1 MRFASLVFLALL
13 WSASVAQA
21 HGRPPFLG
29 DIAFHPTDPDV
40 IVVRGTWGLVVSE
53 DGGETWGWSCAAV
66 TGADPTREDPP
77 ILVTPSGAVLLG
89 TFGGLARSSSNRCEY
104 ERPAELDGQFIID
117 LYARPAEPGVIWAVA
132 TSGVDPDAIWRSDDE
147 GATWSMVGDPIDDI
161 LVERVRA
168 APTDA
173 SRVYLSGAIPVMTIR
188 YDGGVPDGGPATTER
203 TGWFLRSDDGGQTYT
218 RIEMPLL
225 EGERNVHL
233 LAVDPTDA
241 DRVLVRM
248 TKRSIDPTEERVLLT
263 EDAGETWTTVANA
276 RFISG
281 AAFSDDGERAWV
293 TSRIV
298 DGLFR
303 STDGARS
310 FTQVQRLSLPCVEA
324 RGDEVWVCV
333 DELADGYALGRS
345 SDGGDTLEPVL
356 EFSDLYDL
364 IPCSRCTAV
373 GFVCPMWRPD
383 LLYDLRLDGGSNV
396 LPDGGITG
404 APRDAGM
411 CLEDGM
417 DAGPGTAP
425 MDGGLDGGTTGDPPG
440 DGCGCRAG
448 GGASPSPAG
457 FLALLALLWA
467 RRRG

>member
-1 MRFASLVFLALL
+1 MRLALPSFFAL
-13 WSASVAQA
+13 LCIASVAHA

-40 IVVRGTWGLVVSE
+40 IVVRATWGLVISD

-77 ILVTPSGAVLLG
+77 IVVTPSGAVLLG
-89 TFGGLARSSSNRCEY
+89 TFSGLARSSSDRCDY

-117 LYARPAEPGVIWAVA
+117 LYARPADPGVIWAVA
-132 TSGVDPDAIWRSDDE
+132 TSGVDADTIWRSDDE
-147 GATWSMVGDPIDDI
+147 GATWSMVGAPIDDI

-168 APTDA
+168 APSDA
-173 SRVYLSGAIPVMTIR
+173 SRVYLSGAIPVMSIR
-188 YDGGVPDGGPATTER
+188 YDGGVPDGGPTTTER
-203 TGWFLRSDDGGQTYT
+203 TGWFLRSSDAGETYE
-218 RIEMPLL
+218 RVEIPLM

-241 DRVLVRM
+241 DRVLVRI

-263 EDAGETWTTVANA
+263 EDGGDSWTTVAMA
-276 RFISG
+276 RYVSG
-281 AAFSDDGERAWV
+281 AAFSDDGQSAWV

-303 STDGARS
+303 STDAGRTFS
-310 FTQVQRLSLPCVEA
+310 QVQRLSLPCLEV

-333 DELADGYALGRS
+333 DELADGFALGRS
-345 SDGGDTLEPVL
+345 TDAGDTLDEVL
-356 EFSDLYDL
+356 RFDEIYDL

-373 GFVCPMWRPD
+373 GFVCPMWLPD
-383 LLYDLRLDGGSNV
+383 LAYDLRLDGGSPD
-396 LPDGGITG
+396 LPDGGVTG
-404 APRDAGM
+404 APRDAGV
-411 CLEDGM
+411 CVEDGM
-417 DAGPGTAP
+417 DAGPGTSP
-425 MDGGLDGGTTGDPPG
+425 MDGGLDGGPTGEPPPE
-440 DGCGCRAG
+440 GCGCRAAG
-448 GGASPSPAG
+448 GSGSAPVAS
-457 FLALLALLWA
+457 LLLLGLLWA